1 MKYYVTL
8 MDGKGFEVDD
18 LTFNKL
24 TARIKTGRTNGFY
37 TVETG
42 DTKGT
47 SFNFRHIASIYIDR
61 NEKELAEFK
70 KDNKPRKEVFV
81 PTESKA
87 ECDVDHKNY
96 VTNKPAEIEP
106 RFVLTDRGTTQ
117 YFPVCTKCGW
127 RGTLIKPA
135 SIETIFGINIKDVV
149 PFEDGK

>member
-47 SFNFRHIASIYIDR
+47 SFNFRHIASIYIER
-61 NEKELAEFK
+61 NEKELAGWLDAK
-70 KDNKPRKEVFV
+70 LIKDDWRPVKLEKGIYM
-81 PTESKA
+81 
-87 ECDVDHKNY
+87 DG
-96 VTNKPAEIEP
+96 EIE
-106 RFVLTDRGTTQ
+106 F
-117 YFPVCTKCGW
+117 F
-127 RGTLIKPA
+127 
-135 SIETIFGINIKDVV
+135 
-149 PFEDGK
+149 